1 MDGELKL
8 VAKGTLIQPE
18 SRTMHK
24 NPMDDVVMKVKLARV
39 LSGCDDIDPPYKLQ
53 GAEEHKTLGGCHN
66 WPMTWP
72 KAQIL
77 FVGGGCT
84 IDATSILRP
93 RPQAPTV
100 VATTSRHQKLLG
112 ACVPPHGKVV
122 APPLPSSP
130 PPHEDVDMAPHNG
143 NNAADD
149 DEEVDVDAFLNTGA
163 SNGPYMP
170 VVDVDPPSCA
180 HDYQAARPSTC
191 LQHLIFRGF
200 SQETPL
206 VANPPSKPGF
216 FFSPTILRNMIC
228 SEQIAPHVED
238 SMEDPA
244 TMKPRKRSKNKQ

>member
-18 SRTMHK
+18 SRTMHN

-39 LSGCDDIDPPYKLQ
+39 LSRCDDIDPPYKLQ

-100 VATTSRHQKLLG
+100 VTTTSRHQKLLG
-112 ACVPPHGKVV
+112 ASAPAPQAKAIVADPRPPSPPCKRKAV
-122 APPLPSSP
+122 APQAPSP
-130 PPHEDVDMAPHNG
+130 PPQDDA
-143 NNAADD
+143 NNEVDD
-149 DEEVDVDAFLNTGA
+149 DDAPVDVDAYVNTGA
-163 SNGPYMP
+163 GKGMYMP
-170 VVDVDPPSCA
+170 PHNEEPPFRDC
-180 HDYQAARPSTC
+180 DDQASRPTK
-191 LQHLIFRGF
+191 
-200 SQETPL
+200 T
-206 VANPPSKPGF
+206 K
-216 FFSPTILRNMIC
+216 
-228 SEQIAPHVED
+228 
-238 SMEDPA
+238 
-244 TMKPRKRSKNKQ
+244 